1 MKDVDLFETAFDAV
15 VENYIL
21 CVDSRSFCID
31 QRARDDGIQ
40 WDPAHEYCF
49 LNKPLRQFIGYDA
62 IRIATSNIKL
72 HNLESHYDK
81 FYATCSIRCLSGQNI
96 LNHYFLQFF
105 SFTFFIVY
113 CYCLTFSLFGLF
125 ILDIFTKFIFFNIS
139 YMYNLWHKELR
150 YIRTKSTFS
159 HSNITGTPHIHV
171 MGRNPLQ
178 IYLINQVCYKS

>member
-1 MKDVDLFETAFDAV
+1 MESNGTLHMNIVSWISLCDNLLVMMQLGSPLQTSSCTIWNLIMTSFMQLAPFDV
-15 VENYIL
+15 
-21 CVDSRSFCID
+21 
-31 QRARDDGIQ
+31 
-40 WDPAHEYCF
+40 F
-49 LNKPLRQFIGYDA
+49 LDKISLTITSYNFFPLR
-62 IRIATSNIKL
+62 
-72 HNLESHYDK
+72 
-81 FYATCSIRCLSGQNI
+81 
-96 LNHYFLQFF
+96 FLYL
-105 SFTFFIVY
+105 VY